1 MVLKPRLEKV
11 SLDETARNL
20 LNSNIK
26 KGQTTI
32 ERISQSIQEESNV
45 SNNAACS
52 MRYDVKFQN
61 QAIENILGFEDIQKN
76 LFTPSLMVSNRIQ
89 TLHQMTTK
97 KSADLS

>member
-1 MVLKPRLEKV
+1 
-11 SLDETARNL
+11 
-20 LNSNIK
+20 
-26 KGQTTI
+26 
-32 ERISQSIQEESNV
+32 
-45 SNNAACS
+45 